1 MTLKTVPTTAMTDMT
16 INPASDITLLRLLQL
31 ASPALPVGAYAY
43 SQGMEQA
50 VAAGWLRNAGDL
62 EQWIN
67 GLLRHSLARMEIP
80 FFKKFYEAWGDEDL
94 DRLNGLIQ
102 WYLAGRGTSELLAEE
117 RHMGQAL
124 QRLLDQLAVLP
135 TDFTKEVTPSFLAY
149 FAGAAWAWKIPLTHG
164 CQGLLWAW
172 AENQVTAAIKLM
184 PLGQTRGQKILM
196 RAAPVISEA
205 VASGLALADEEIG
218 ASAPGL
224 MMASALHETQHT
236 RLFRS

>member
-1 MTLKTVPTTAMTDMT
+1 MTDMP

-50 VAAGWLRNAGDL
+50 VAAGWLSGWEDL
-62 EQWIN
+62 EQWIK
-67 GLLRHSLARMEIP
+67 GLLRHSLARMEVP
-80 FFKKFYEAWGDEDL
+80 FFKRFYETWEQKDTHEL
-94 DRLNGLIQ
+94 NRLIE
-102 WYLAGRGTSELLAEE
+102 WYLAGRGTSELMDEE

-124 QRLLDQLAVLP
+124 HRLLDQLAVLP
-135 TDFTKEVTPSFLAY
+135 ADLTKAVKPSFLAF
-149 FAGAAWAWKIPLTHG
+149 FAGAAWSWQIPITRG
-164 CQGLLWAW
+164 CEGLLWAW

-184 PLGQTRGQKILM
+184 PLGQTRGQKTLM

-205 VASGLALADEEIG
+205 VASGLALQDEEIG